1 MFILFHFFSYAKAFS
16 KDFWNCF
23 DVFTGV
29 ASIFDAIISE
39 ILEKQEENEMI
50 AGPGHVNPWAYAM
63 GDEEGTKKVYA
74 CIFF

>member
-1 MFILFHFFSYAKAFS
+1 M
-16 KDFWNCF
+16 
-23 DVFTGV
+23 FTGV

-63 GDEEGTKKVYA
+63 ADEEGTKKVYTYRYL
-74 CIFF
+74 FK